1 MAEEKIYTIPLRDA
15 FRKAR
20 DKRVPYATR
29 LIRNYVK
36 THAKV
41 GTVKLGSRLNE
52 SLWQRG
58 IQKPP
63 RRVRVKVVKDGDIAK
78 AELIGFEYTE
88 FKAQPKKE
96 KKGMRE
102 RLAERLG
109 PKAQKQEEI
118 EKKIEG
124 KEEATTKEEKT
135 EVKAEEKQET
145 TESKDEKK

>member
-29 LIRNYVK
+29 IIRNYVK

-41 GTVKLGSRLNE
+41 GAVKLGSRLNE

-63 RRVRVKVVKDGDIAK
+63 RRVRIKVVKDGDVAK

-88 FKAQPKKE
+88 FKAKPKTE

-124 KEEATTKEEKT
+124 KEESKVEPAEKKAEAKEE
-135 EVKAEEKQET
+135 VKPEKEQ
-145 TESKDEKK
+145 